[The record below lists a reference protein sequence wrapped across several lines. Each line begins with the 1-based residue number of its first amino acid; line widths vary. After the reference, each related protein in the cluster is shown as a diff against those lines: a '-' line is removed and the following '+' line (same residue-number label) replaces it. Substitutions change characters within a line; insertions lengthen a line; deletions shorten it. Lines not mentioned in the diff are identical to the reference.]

1 MSTLFLIV
9 VGGERRPALR
19 DVTLH
24 ATMAAMESP
33 AEKVLR
39 ICGWPE
45 RSAVLCGFER
55 FRGMDASR
63 QTSANLVKILL
74 PFLQDEGDTY
84 LNCGFMCVLL
94 HVSGKLSTR
103 DELFYAET
111 RGGIW
116 NMTIMRRHPWVEV
129 HTLREVLQIIDAE
142 HTIGSSDS
150 RETLEISRKG
160 TVKLLK
166 KDCG

>member
-1 MSTLFLIV
+1 MT
-9 VGGERRPALR
+9 
-19 DVTLH
+19 T
-24 ATMAAMESP
+24 AAESP

-39 ICGWPE
+39 ICGLPE

-94 HVSGKLSTR
+94 HVSGQLSTR
-103 DELFYAET
+103 DELLYAET

-116 NMTIMRRHPWVEV
+116 NMTIMRRDPWVEV

-142 HTIGSSDS
+142 HTTGSSDS
-150 RETLEISRKG
+150 RDALKLSRKR
-160 TVKLLK
+160 TVK